1 MITGTPGPRDWFA
14 NVLSQPS
21 VIVHVDGRDLDATAV
36 PIRDPGF
43 RRTVFTQPETSWY
56 SSMAE
61 LEVLVDESPMIELRF
76 D

>member
-1 MITGTPGPRDWFA
+1 
-14 NVLSQPS
+14 
-21 VIVHVDGRDLDATAV
+21 VIVHVDGRDLDATAI
-36 PIRDPGF
+36 PIHDAGF
-43 RRTVFTQPETSWY
+43 RRKVFTQPETSWY